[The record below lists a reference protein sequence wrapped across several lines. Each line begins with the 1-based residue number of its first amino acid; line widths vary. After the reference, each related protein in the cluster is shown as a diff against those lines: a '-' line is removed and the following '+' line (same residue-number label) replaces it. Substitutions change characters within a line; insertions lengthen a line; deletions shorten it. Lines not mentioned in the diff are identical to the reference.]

1 MKLILYIALQLTIL
15 SFTTTSCNKEQVNPP
30 IQGDNTTNAGSSQTL
45 TLTAAYWQP
54 EQSGLYVHT
63 FNNILSAASAI
74 NVKVYL
80 LSYGQEIL
88 INHPI
93 HFMDGELWATSNTKD
108 VKINF
113 RCSGPLPFAYLNI
126 KVASE

>member
-1 MKLILYIALQLTIL
+1 MKLILYIALQLTIV
-15 SFTTTSCNKEQVNPP
+15 SFSTTSCNKEQINPAG
-30 IQGDNTTNAGSSQTL
+30 QGDNTANAGSFQTL

-63 FNNILSAASAI
+63 FNNILPSASAI

-80 LSYGQEIL
+80 ISYGQEIP
-88 INHPI
+88 INHSI
-93 HFMDGELWATSNTKD
+93 HFMDGELWATFNTKD

-113 RCSGPLPFAYLNI
+113 RCRGALPFAYLNI